1 MMMTQLYI
9 GGIRISAD
17 GPVTHISNPATGKVL
32 AELPTPTAIDIDR
45 AVQAATHAATHWRA
59 IPIVER
65 CAALA
70 AAADALQDVRERI
83 EILLIAEAGLTVR
96 EARASV
102 DCGLAELR
110 QPRKA
115 IARPAP
121 TVRAVLGPS
130 SSPVWPMMRDIAAAL
145 AAGEAVIAKP
155 PAGGWLTHL
164 ELAQIWESLPA
175 GVVNVIPGDAAIGQQ
190 LLACPQVNAV
200 ALTGSRAVGLS
211 LNATDRSLWI
221 DDGGTDAVF
230 VRRGADLDAAV
241 RAIVWSRLRHGGRA
255 CVSSRRIYVDAAV
268 AEDFTVRLHQY
279 AGVLE
284 VDDPSKPASML
295 GPMLSAAA
303 AKACE
308 GRVVKTMRGG
318 GRLVLGGFRFRPSGL
333 SGYWLQQ
340 TILTDVTADSLP
352 MREEMGGP
360 VLTVTPVEDDGA
372 IADSLTALPS
382 PLAVAVFDRDPDA
395 GLAWWGDRPVRALWL
410 NTPMCAEQM
419 PGATS
424 SAAIHRPAASAGV
437 GTDYYISDQLLPEV
451 S

>member
-1 MMMTQLYI
+1 MVTQLYI
-9 GGIRISAD
+9 GGTRITAE
-17 GPVTHISNPATGKVL
+17 GPVAPVYNPATGKVL
-32 AELPTPTAIDIDR
+32 AELPTATLVDIDR
-45 AVQAATHAATHWRA
+45 AVQAAA
-59 IPIVER
+59 V
-65 CAALA
+65 AALQWQMTSIA
-70 AAADALQDVRERI
+70 ERRTALSAAADTLQDTRDRVEA
-83 EILLIAEAGLTVR
+83 LLISEAGLTVR
-96 EARASV
+96 EARAAV
-102 DCGLAELR
+102 DCSLAELR

-115 IARPAP
+115 AAPSVP

-130 SSPVWPMMRDIAAAL
+130 SSPLWPMIRDIAAAL
-145 AAGEAVIAKP
+145 TAGEAVVAKP
-155 PAGGWLTHL
+155 PPGGWLTHL
-164 ELAQIWESLPA
+164 ELARIWDRLPA
-175 GVVNVIPGDAAIGQQ
+175 GVVNVVPGDAAIGQQ

-211 LNATDRSLWI
+211 LNVTDRSLWLE
-221 DDGGTDAVF
+221 DGGTDAVF

-295 GPMLSAAA
+295 GPMVSAAA

-318 GRLVLGGFRFRPSGL
+318 ARLVLGGFRFRPSGL

-340 TILTDVTADSLP
+340 TILTDVKVDALP
-352 MREEMGGP
+352 MREEMAGP
-360 VLTVTPVEDDGA
+360 VLTVTPVEDDG
-372 IADSLTALPS
+372 IVADSLAALPS
-382 PLAVAVFDRDPDA
+382 PLAVAVFDQNPDA

-424 SAAIHRPAASAGV
+424 SAVIHRRSASAGTD
-437 GTDYYISDQLLPEV
+437 TDYYTSDKLLPEV